1 MKKTKLFN
9 LVLGVLFFHSV
20 SLFSQVDYQ
29 HTITVN
35 AGGSLIGLVL
45 DIADQIDGE
54 NLEINSIPAIQA
66 AYDYRINE
74 WFSVGPAASY
84 QAFVFKGEDY
94 QYTDE
99 SGEEVTVDAK
109 VTIGRTNLAVR
120 PLFHYGKNPQLDMYS
135 GLRLGTTFLN
145 ARANGESEDIQEDFE
160 GAFNTGI
167 SVQVIPFG
175 LRGYFNE
182 NFGLN
187 MEIALGAPHIISGGV
202 NYRF

>member
-1 MKKTKLFN
+1 MKKTKVFN
-9 LVLGVLFFHSV
+9 LILGILFFYSANV
-20 SLFSQVDYQ
+20 FSQYDYQ
-29 HTITVN
+29 HTVTVN

-45 DIADQIDGE
+45 DIADRVDGE
-54 NLEINSIPAIQA
+54 NFEINSIPAIQVT
-66 AYDYRINE
+66 YDYQVND
-74 WFSVGPAASY
+74 WFSIGPAASY

-99 SGEEVTVDAK
+99 SGEEVTTDAK

-120 PLFHYGKNPQLDMYS
+120 PLFHYGKNAQLDMYS
-135 GLRLGTTFLN
+135 GVRLGTTFLN
-145 ARANGESEDIQEDFE
+145 SRVNSGDEDVQEDFE
-160 GAFNTGI
+160 GAFNTGV
-167 SVQVIPFG
+167 SLQVIPFG